1 MERDRLVRLNWR
13 LGMLAGVTLLLGP
26 VLRFLLSYTGAII
39 YKDPSKMLVVTV
51 AFSLLLTFFKI
62 LMIAL
67 GTFML
72 IYFEEDQQLRK
83 LPSILFIIGGVLGF
97 LSATEWIGGFLIIKG
112 AVSFSKFLKEVRGL
126 VWSSSETTRLRVVF
140 YLKNYLAKEY
150 VSKMLFL

>member
-13 LGMLAGVTLLLGP
+13 LGIVAGVTLLLGP
-26 VLRFLLSYTGAII
+26 VIRFLLSYTGALI
-39 YKDPSKMLVVTV
+39 YKDPSKVLVVTV

-62 LMIAL
+62 LVIAL

-83 LPSILFIIGGVLGF
+83 LPSIFYIIGGVMGF

-126 VWSSSETTRLRVVF
+126 V
-140 YLKNYLAKEY
+140 
-150 VSKMLFL
+150 

>member
-13 LGMLAGVTLLLGP
+13 LGMVAGITLLLGP
-26 VLRFLLSYTGAII
+26 VLRFLLSYTGALI

-51 AFSLLLTFFKI
+51 TFSLLLTFFKI

-67 GTFML
+67 RTFML
-72 IYFEEDQQLRK
+72 IYFEEDQQLRM

-126 VWSSSETTRLRVVF
+126 V
-140 YLKNYLAKEY
+140 
-150 VSKMLFL
+150 

>member
-13 LGMLAGVTLLLGP
+13 LGMVAGVTLLLGP
-26 VLRFLLSYTGAII
+26 VLRFLLSYTGALI
-39 YKDPSKMLVVTV
+39 YKDPPKMLVVTV

-72 IYFEEDQQLRK
+72 IYFEEDQQLRM
-83 LPSILFIIGGVLGF
+83 LPSILFILGGVLGF

-112 AVSFSKFLKEVRGL
+112 AVTFSKFLKEVRGL
-126 VWSSSETTRLRVVF
+126 V
-140 YLKNYLAKEY
+140 
-150 VSKMLFL
+150 

>member
-26 VLRFLLSYTGAII
+26 VLRFLLSYTGALI

-72 IYFEEDQQLRK
+72 IYFEEDQQLRM
-83 LPSILFIIGGVLGF
+83 LPSILFILGGVLGF

-112 AVSFSKFLKEVRGL
+112 AVTFSKFLKEVRGL
-126 VWSSSETTRLRVVF
+126 V
-140 YLKNYLAKEY
+140 
-150 VSKMLFL
+150 

>member
-13 LGMLAGVTLLLGP
+13 LGMVAGVTLLLGP
-26 VLRFLLSYTGAII
+26 VLRFLLSYTGALI
-39 YKDPSKMLVVTV
+39 YKDPSKVLVVTV

-97 LSATEWIGGFLIIKG
+97 LSATEWIGGFLIMKG

-126 VWSSSETTRLRVVF
+126 V
-140 YLKNYLAKEY
+140 
-150 VSKMLFL
+150 

>member
-13 LGMLAGVTLLLGP
+13 LGVLAGITLLLGP
-26 VLRFLLSYTGAII
+26 VLRFLLSYTGALI
-39 YKDPSKMLVVTV
+39 YKDLSKMLIVTV

-62 LMIAL
+62 LIIAL

-83 LPSILFIIGGVLGF
+83 LPSILYILGGVLGF

-112 AVSFSKFLKEVRGL
+112 AVTFSKFLKEVRGL
-126 VWSSSETTRLRVVF
+126 V
-140 YLKNYLAKEY
+140 
-150 VSKMLFL
+150 

>member
-13 LGMLAGVTLLLGP
+13 LGMVAGISLLLGP
-26 VLRFLLSYTGAII
+26 VLRFLLSYTGALI

-72 IYFEEDQQLRK
+72 IYFEEDQQLRM
-83 LPSILFIIGGVLGF
+83 LPSILFILGGVLGF

-112 AVSFSKFLKEVRGL
+112 AVTFSKFLKEVRGL
-126 VWSSSETTRLRVVF
+126 V
-140 YLKNYLAKEY
+140 
-150 VSKMLFL
+150 

>member
-13 LGMLAGVTLLLGP
+13 LGMVAGVTLLLGP
-26 VLRFLLSYTGAII
+26 ILRFLLSYTGALI
-39 YKDPSKMLVVTV
+39 YKDPSKLLVVTV

-126 VWSSSETTRLRVVF
+126 V
-140 YLKNYLAKEY
+140 
-150 VSKMLFL
+150 

>member
-1 MERDRLVRLNWR
+1 
-13 LGMLAGVTLLLGP
+13 
-26 VLRFLLSYTGAII
+26 
-39 YKDPSKMLVVTV
+39 MLVVTV

-72 IYFEEDQQLRK
+72 IYEEDQQLRK

-112 AVSFSKFLKEVRGL
+112 AVSFAKFLKEVRGL
-126 VWSSSETTRLRVVF
+126 V
-140 YLKNYLAKEY
+140 
-150 VSKMLFL
+150 

>member
-13 LGMLAGVTLLLGP
+13 LGMVAGITLLFGP
-26 VLRFLLSYTGAII
+26 VLRFLLSYTGALI
-39 YKDPSKMLVVTV
+39 YKDPSKVLVVTV
-51 AFSLLLTFFKI
+51 TFSLLLTFFKI

-126 VWSSSETTRLRVVF
+126 V
-140 YLKNYLAKEY
+140 
-150 VSKMLFL
+150 

>member
-1 MERDRLVRLNWR
+1 MV
-13 LGMLAGVTLLLGP
+13 AGVTLLLGP
-26 VLRFLLSYTGAII
+26 VLRFLLSYTGALI
-39 YKDPSKMLVVTV
+39 YKDPSKILVVTV

-72 IYFEEDQQLRK
+72 IYFEEDQQLRM

-126 VWSSSETTRLRVVF
+126 V
-140 YLKNYLAKEY
+140 
-150 VSKMLFL
+150 

>member
-13 LGMLAGVTLLLGP
+13 LGMLAGITLLLGP

-72 IYFEEDQQLRK
+72 IYFEEDQQLRM
-83 LPSILFIIGGVLGF
+83 LPSILFIIGGVLSF

-126 VWSSSETTRLRVVF
+126 V
-140 YLKNYLAKEY
+140 
-150 VSKMLFL
+150 

>member
-13 LGMLAGVTLLLGP
+13 LGMVAGVTLLLGP
-26 VLRFLLSYTGAII
+26 VLRFLLSYTGALI
-39 YKDPSKMLVVTV
+39 YKDPSKVLVVTV

-72 IYFEEDQQLRK
+72 IYFEEDQQLRI
-83 LPSILFIIGGVLGF
+83 LPSILFILGGVLGF

-126 VWSSSETTRLRVVF
+126 V
-140 YLKNYLAKEY
+140 
-150 VSKMLFL
+150 

>member
-13 LGMLAGVTLLLGP
+13 LGMVAGITLLLGP

-39 YKDPSKMLVVTV
+39 YKDPSKVLVVTV
-51 AFSLLLTFFKI
+51 AFSLLLTIFKI

-67 GTFML
+67 GSFML
-72 IYFEEDQQLRK
+72 IYFEEDQQLRM

-126 VWSSSETTRLRVVF
+126 V
-140 YLKNYLAKEY
+140 
-150 VSKMLFL
+150 

>member
-13 LGMLAGVTLLLGP
+13 LGMLAGVALLLGP
-26 VLRFLLSYTGAII
+26 VLRFLLSYTGALV

-62 LMIAL
+62 LVIAL

-112 AVSFSKFLKEVRGL
+112 AVSFAKFLKEVYGL
-126 VWSSSETTRLRVVF
+126 V
-140 YLKNYLAKEY
+140 
-150 VSKMLFL
+150 

>member
-13 LGMLAGVTLLLGP
+13 LGMVAGITLLLGP

-39 YKDPSKMLVVTV
+39 YKDPSKVLVVTV
-51 AFSLLLTFFKI
+51 TFSLLLTFFKM

-112 AVSFSKFLKEVRGL
+112 AVSFSKFLTEVRGL
-126 VWSSSETTRLRVVF
+126 V
-140 YLKNYLAKEY
+140 
-150 VSKMLFL
+150 

>member
-13 LGMLAGVTLLLGP
+13 LGMVAGVTLLLGP
-26 VLRFLLSYTGAII
+26 VLRFLLFYTGALI
-39 YKDPSKMLVVTV
+39 YKDPSKVLVVTV

-62 LMIAL
+62 LVIAL

-83 LPSILFIIGGVLGF
+83 LPSILYILGGVMGF

-126 VWSSSETTRLRVVF
+126 V
-140 YLKNYLAKEY
+140 
-150 VSKMLFL
+150 

>member
-13 LGMLAGVTLLLGP
+13 LGMLAGITLLLGP
-26 VLRFLLSYTGAII
+26 VLRFLLSYTGALI

-72 IYFEEDQQLRK
+72 IYFEEDQQLRM

-97 LSATEWIGGFLIIKG
+97 LSVTEWIGGFLIIKG

-126 VWSSSETTRLRVVF
+126 V
-140 YLKNYLAKEY
+140 
-150 VSKMLFL
+150 

>member
-26 VLRFLLSYTGAII
+26 VLRFLLSYTGALI
-39 YKDPSKMLVVTV
+39 YKDPSKILVVTV

-72 IYFEEDQQLRK
+72 IYFEEDQQLRM

-112 AVSFSKFLKEVRGL
+112 AVSLQFSRLAFSNTTTLTTCVPPEVRCKT
-126 VWSSSETTRLRVVF
+126 SRV
-140 YLKNYLAKEY
+140 
-150 VSKMLFL
+150 

>member
-13 LGMLAGVTLLLGP
+13 LGMVAGVTLLLGP
-26 VLRFLLSYTGAII
+26 VLRFLLSYTGSLI

-62 LMIAL
+62 LMIAS

-72 IYFEEDQQLRK
+72 IYFEEDQQLRM
-83 LPSILFIIGGVLGF
+83 LPSILFIIGGVMGF

-126 VWSSSETTRLRVVF
+126 G
-140 YLKNYLAKEY
+140 
-150 VSKMLFL
+150 

>member
-1 MERDRLVRLNWR
+1 MERDRLVLLNWR
-13 LGMLAGVTLLLGP
+13 LGMVAGVTLLLGP
-26 VLRFLLSYTGAII
+26 VLRFLLSYTGALI

-51 AFSLLLTFFKI
+51 TFSLLLTFFKI

-126 VWSSSETTRLRVVF
+126 V
-140 YLKNYLAKEY
+140 
-150 VSKMLFL
+150 

>member
-13 LGMLAGVTLLLGP
+13 LGMVAGITLLFGP

-39 YKDPSKMLVVTV
+39 YKDPSKVLVVTV
-51 AFSLLLTFFKI
+51 TFSLLLTFFKI

-72 IYFEEDQQLRK
+72 IYFEEDQQLRM
-83 LPSILFIIGGVLGF
+83 LPSVLFIIGGVLGF

-126 VWSSSETTRLRVVF
+126 V
-140 YLKNYLAKEY
+140 
-150 VSKMLFL
+150 

>member
-13 LGMLAGVTLLLGP
+13 LGMVAGATLLLGP
-26 VLRFLLSYTGAII
+26 VLRFLLSYTGALI

-72 IYFEEDQQLRK
+72 IYEEDQQLRK

-112 AVSFSKFLKEVRGL
+112 AVSFAKFLKEVRGL
-126 VWSSSETTRLRVVF
+126 V
-140 YLKNYLAKEY
+140 
-150 VSKMLFL
+150 

>member
-13 LGMLAGVTLLLGP
+13 LGMVAGVTLLLGP

-39 YKDPSKMLVVTV
+39 YKDPPKMLVVTV
-51 AFSLLLTFFKI
+51 TFSLLLTFFKI

-72 IYFEEDQQLRK
+72 IYFEEDQQLRM

-112 AVSFSKFLKEVRGL
+112 AVSFSKFLKEVCGL
-126 VWSSSETTRLRVVF
+126 V
-140 YLKNYLAKEY
+140 
-150 VSKMLFL
+150 

>member
-13 LGMLAGVTLLLGP
+13 LGMVAGVTLLLGP
-26 VLRFLLSYTGAII
+26 VLRFLLSYTGALI
-39 YKDPSKMLVVTV
+39 YKDPSKVLVVTV

-72 IYFEEDQQLRK
+72 IYFEEDQQRRM

-126 VWSSSETTRLRVVF
+126 V
-140 YLKNYLAKEY
+140 
-150 VSKMLFL
+150 

>member
-13 LGMLAGVTLLLGP
+13 LGMVAGVTLLLGP

-51 AFSLLLTFFKI
+51 TFSLLLTFFKI

-72 IYFEEDQQLRK
+72 IYFEEDQQLRM

-97 LSATEWIGGFLIIKG
+97 LSATEWLGGFLIIKG
-112 AVSFSKFLKEVRGL
+112 AVSFSKFLKEVCGL
-126 VWSSSETTRLRVVF
+126 V
-140 YLKNYLAKEY
+140 
-150 VSKMLFL
+150 

>member
-13 LGMLAGVTLLLGP
+13 LGMVAGVTLLLGP
-26 VLRFLLSYTGAII
+26 VLRFLLSYTGALV

-72 IYFEEDQQLRK
+72 IYFEEDQQLRM
-83 LPSILFIIGGVLGF
+83 LPSVLFIIGGVLGF

-126 VWSSSETTRLRVVF
+126 V
-140 YLKNYLAKEY
+140 
-150 VSKMLFL
+150 

>member
-13 LGMLAGVTLLLGP
+13 LGMVAGVTLLLGP
-26 VLRFLLSYTGAII
+26 VLRFLLSYTVAII

-51 AFSLLLTFFKI
+51 TFSLLLTFFKI

-72 IYFEEDQQLRK
+72 IYFEEDQQLRM

-112 AVSFSKFLKEVRGL
+112 AVSFSKFLKEVCGL
-126 VWSSSETTRLRVVF
+126 V
-140 YLKNYLAKEY
+140 
-150 VSKMLFL
+150 

>member
-13 LGMLAGVTLLLGP
+13 LGMVAGVTLLFGP
-26 VLRFLLSYTGAII
+26 VLRFLLSYTGALI
-39 YKDPSKMLVVTV
+39 YKDPSKVLVVTV

-62 LMIAL
+62 LMIAI

-112 AVSFSKFLKEVRGL
+112 AVSFSKFLKEVCGL
-126 VWSSSETTRLRVVF
+126 V
-140 YLKNYLAKEY
+140 
-150 VSKMLFL
+150 

>member
-13 LGMLAGVTLLLGP
+13 LGMVAGMTLLLGP

-39 YKDPSKMLVVTV
+39 YKDPPKMLVVTV

-62 LMIAL
+62 LVIAL

-72 IYFEEDQQLRK
+72 IYFEEDQQLRM

-112 AVSFSKFLKEVRGL
+112 AVTFSKFLKEVRGL
-126 VWSSSETTRLRVVF
+126 V
-140 YLKNYLAKEY
+140 
-150 VSKMLFL
+150 

>member
-26 VLRFLLSYTGAII
+26 VLRFLLSYTGSLI

-72 IYFEEDQQLRK
+72 IYFEEDQQLRM

-112 AVSFSKFLKEVRGL
+112 AVTFSKFLKEVRGL
-126 VWSSSETTRLRVVF
+126 V
-140 YLKNYLAKEY
+140 
-150 VSKMLFL
+150 